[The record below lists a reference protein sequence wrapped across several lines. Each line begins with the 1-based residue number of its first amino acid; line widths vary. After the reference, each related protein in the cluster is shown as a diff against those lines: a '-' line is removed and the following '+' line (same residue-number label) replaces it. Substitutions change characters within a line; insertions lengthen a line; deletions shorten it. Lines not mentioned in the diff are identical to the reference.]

1 MQGNNNHK
9 QKIIELLLN
18 SEKAKNIYEIK
29 NNNNSISLTDRNFLK
44 KKKNLSNKNLISF
57 EESKVRNKLL
67 LKNKRRK
74 SISNLSKIKDELL
87 SINKNENMNSTLT
100 FSKNKNN
107 KYKDMILSENNI
119 NENNDIVNTKRGY
132 ISLKKIK
139 KNIIRND
146 RERRNSIKL
155 NIVQKY
161 ICSNNK
167 EINKEDNHSFS
178 NVKRKNNK
186 KLNHT
191 EIKNIL
197 QLKNKITNTNL
208 KINRENKN
216 DILNLTKEENIS
228 IIDDKKFSSE
238 KYPKRINNSS
248 LNIKIKEAL
257 ISNKIINKDKILN
270 SSISSLLG
278 IQKSYRKIHNLIG
291 DMKRN
296 YAISL
301 GQRKFIFFRKS
312 KKNKAISLIDDKNNY
327 NTFRQKSIGQS
338 VKNYYYRKK
347 IEGYSALVN
356 PLHNTYINRQRTVKI
371 IKSVK
376 I

>member
-1 MQGNNNHK
+1 M
-9 QKIIELLLN
+9 
-18 SEKAKNIYEIK
+18 
-29 NNNNSISLTDRNFLK
+29 TDRNFLK